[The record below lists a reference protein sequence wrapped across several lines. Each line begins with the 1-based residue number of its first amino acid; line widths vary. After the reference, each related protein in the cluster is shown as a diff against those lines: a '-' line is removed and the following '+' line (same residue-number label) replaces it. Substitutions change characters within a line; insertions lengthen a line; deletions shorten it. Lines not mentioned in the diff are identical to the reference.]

1 MWRDR
6 TNLYISYRQ
15 SFAHHPSKKPRHIGG
30 AWSDHADSTGPSEER
45 RGLMSGGGFEDDGD
59 AVIEMDLL
67 PPRWMDVQDE
77 VTEYLRDIAQKSA
90 QLDKLHQKHVLPGF
104 GDEDVRREEED
115 MIERLTQGIT
125 RGFHDCQRSIQRV
138 EIMARDAR
146 EQGSVNKGEDTMARN
161 LQISLAARVQEASAG
176 FRKKQSTYLKKLRG
190 IDGMV
195 SPLERSASP
204 IQNPYTDPSLI
215 ESDADK
221 SYSQSTLLQT
231 AQQQQQLGSND
242 AAIAQREREINDIAK
257 GIIELS
263 DIFRELQSMIIDQ
276 GTLLDRID
284 FNVERMTV
292 DVKGAEKELKVA
304 TNYQRRTTKRKILL
318 LLALLVV
325 GMFIIL
331 LVKPKKQAA
340 PEPTPQ
346 PPPQVPPQ
354 NPPPEKQHQ
363 PPRRSL
369 PHEYILYK
377 RGQRR
382 NTARHRLLVDIWDE
396 PGIPQ
401 PS

>member
-15 SFAHHPSKKPRHIGG
+15 SFAHHPAKKPRHIGG
-30 AWSDHADSTGPSEER
+30 AWSDHADSTGLSEER

-77 VTEYLRDIAQKSA
+77 VTEYLRDISRKSA

-104 GDEDVRREEED
+104 GDEAARREEED
-115 MIERLTQGIT
+115 MIEQLTQDIT
-125 RGFHDCQRSIQRV
+125 RGFHDCQRSIQKV
-138 EIMARDAR
+138 EAMARDAR
-146 EQGSVNKGEDTMARN
+146 EQGSGVNKGEDTMARN

-176 FRKKQSTYLKKLRG
+176 FRKKQSTYLK
-190 IDGMV
+190 
-195 SPLERSASP
+195 
-204 IQNPYTDPSLI
+204 I

-221 SYSQSTLLQT
+221 SYSQSTLLQA

-263 DIFRELQSMIIDQ
+263 DIFRDLQTMIIDQ

-325 GMFIIL
+325 AMFIIL
-331 LVKPKKQAA
+331 LVKPKKHAA
-340 PEPTPQ
+340 PEPAPQ
-346 PPPQVPPQ
+346 PPPQAPPQ
-354 NPPPEKQHQ
+354 NPPPEGQNQ

-369 PHEYILYK
+369 PHNYVSFK
-377 RGQRR
+377 RGPRR
-382 NTARHRLLVDIWDE
+382 TTSRNSLLIDIWDE
-396 PGIPQ
+396 PGIPL